1 MAVELPARGVRVGGV
16 TVGPGEARAVS
27 IPLGP
32 RGGDGAPAR
41 AVPAWVAV
49 GGRPG
54 PRVSVV
60 AALRGTEVSAARAA
74 SRLAARL
81 DPAALAGSVVV
92 VPVLRPSGRMA
103 TAGRPR
109 ASLPFPGE
117 SGGER
122 AARDAFSLFADVV
135 IGAQALIVLGAPAR
149 GRRGLLVARVSPDD
163 PRARWLAVQSGA
175 ALVLDRPP
183 RPGTIAAAAA
193 AVQVAVV
200 ELSAAWDPAD
210 GAAVDPLANG
220 ARAVLG
226 ALGVLIDA
234 APPPVREARPAA
246 PSAGSHLVRV
256 RAPRDGYLETLVP
269 PGNLVRPREALARL
283 EPMLPGPAAA
293 ILAPSGGMVI
303 EVAPAGPVRAGSTVV
318 ALVRGAGAVARKRA
332 AALAGESAGSI
343 SDGKTRVG
351 WVELVA
357 LPGLGVDRLKAKID
371 TGARTSALHVTRMRT
386 VDTTAGPNRR
396 PILEITVPGGGRGR
410 RPTVVRVTV
419 RSYAMVRD
427 TSGRIERRP
436 VIETALKLGTLHRRI
451 TVTLTNRG
459 DMLYPMLV
467 GRTALGAAVAVDPSR
482 RYLLGRR

>member
-1 MAVELPARGVRVGGV
+1 
-16 TVGPGEARAVS
+16 
-27 IPLGP
+27 
-32 RGGDGAPAR
+32 
-41 AVPAWVAV
+41 
-49 GGRPG
+49 
-54 PRVSVV
+54 
-60 AALRGTEVSAARAA
+60 
-74 SRLAARL
+74 
-81 DPAALAGSVVV
+81 
-92 VPVLRPSGRMA
+92 
-103 TAGRPR
+103 
-109 ASLPFPGE
+109 
-117 SGGER
+117 
-122 AARDAFSLFADVV
+122 
-135 IGAQALIVLGAPAR
+135 R

-175 ALVLDRPP
+175 ALVLDRPA

-193 AVQVAVV
+193 GVQVAVV
-200 ELSAAWDPAD
+200 ELSAAWDPGD
-210 GAAVDPLANG
+210 GAAADPLANG

-226 ALGVLIDA
+226 ALGVFIDA
-234 APPPVREARPAA
+234 VPPPVRDARPAA
-246 PSAGSHLVRV
+246 PFAGARLVRV

-269 PGNLVRPREALARL
+269 PGSLVRPREALARL
-283 EPMLPGPAAA
+283 EPLLPGPAAA

-303 EVAPAGPVRAGSTVV
+303 EVAPAGPVRAGTTVV

-332 AALAGESAGSI
+332 AALAGEAAATAT
-343 SDGKTRVG
+343 DGKTRVG

-386 VDTTAGPNRR
+386 VDTIGGPNRR

-419 RSYAMVRD
+419 RAYAMVRD

-436 VIETALKLGTLHRRI
+436 VIETALKLGALHRRI